1 MANLTIRMD
10 PLEKNKLMA
19 WAAVRETNA
28 TEYIKGLVAADMAAG
43 SPGERAAAWF
53 RENEAAIST
62 EAEHIESRGV
72 PGSHL
77 ALNHPWP
84 DAEI

>member
-1 MANLTIRMD
+1 MSNLTIRMD
-10 PLEKNKLMA
+10 RREKARLMA
-19 WAAVRETNA
+19 WAAARGTSA
-28 TEYIKGLVAADMAAG
+28 TDYIKGLVAADMAAG
-43 SPGERAAAWF
+43 SAAERAAAWLA
-53 RENEAAIST
+53 ENEAALLA
-62 EAEHIESRGV
+62 EATSIERGGV